1 MHEFSITQ
9 ELVKVVDEARV
20 EGGGNP
26 RVLRV
31 KIVVGGFT
39 AVVPDCVRHYFKML
53 VEGTRMEGAELD
65 FEVATVTASCAA
77 CGNVFDVVSVEFSCP
92 SCGGGETD
100 IVSGREL
107 FVDSIEVVD

>member
-1 MHEFSITQ
+1 M
-9 ELVKVVDEARV
+9 KVVDEARV

-39 AVVPDCVRHYFKML
+39 AVVPDCVKHYFDML
-53 VEGTRMEGAELD
+53 VEGTPLEGAELD
-65 FEVATVTASCAA
+65 FEIAPVVARCVA

-92 SCGGGETD
+92 SCGSGDTD

-107 FVDSIEVVD
+107 YVDSIEVAD